1 MKVMKLALLGTAA
14 LAAVSVSARADNL
27 SDLKSQIEALQ
38 ADVAAL
44 QAAPSVP
51 AGYSLLTM
59 SEAPAIVVPGLEVRD
74 SNAKSATV
82 NTIGVLPT
90 ADVPA
95 STVIQWS
102 GSVRAAIAYDDVDY
116 DLAPVLFEAGVDDNN
131 LHLKARGRLDV
142 TGTTDTAVGEVGAS
156 MSFYGDF
163 DNEMVDG
170 TGFTSNSASVYMD
183 YAWGWWKMTPE
194 LTFAGGYNGSLA
206 TIGYGMRKINDA
218 YISRGTVGVDGGD
231 FTQLRLSY
239 NSGPVG
245 VAVALEH
252 TDENDNLAYTSG
264 GPLGVAAE
272 VTYSGDMF
280 NAEIA
285 GFVRDADPAISPVVA
300 ASKVTQSQIGLGL
313 GAKLSDMFDISAAGS
328 FGNNVWYTDGNGEQ
342 WIGDGWE
349 VSAAIVAT
357 LSDSVSAEI
366 GAGWSSYDYDFAAGD
381 TTDRVAVAGGV
392 YWSPV
397 SQLKMGAQASWVS
410 VDETLATEQESDTLK
425 AAFVTWW
432 NF

>member
-1 MKVMKLALLGTAA
+1 MKVIKLALLGTAA

-27 SDLKSQIEALQ
+27 SDLKAQIEALQ

-59 SEAPAIVVPGLEVRD
+59 SQAPRIVVPGLEVRD
-74 SNAKSATV
+74 SNAQSATV
-82 NTIGVLPT
+82 TTIGVLPT

-116 DLAPVLFEAGVDDNN
+116 DLAPVAGEAGVDDNN

-156 MSFYGDF
+156 MSFFGDF
-163 DNEMVDG
+163 DNNMAGG
-170 TGFTSNSASVYMD
+170 TGFTSQSAAVTMD

-206 TIGYGMRKINDA
+206 TIGYGIRKINDA

-231 FTQLRLSY
+231 FTQLRVSY

-245 VAVALEH
+245 VALALEH
-252 TDENDNLAYTSG
+252 TDEGDNLASYAG
-264 GPLGVAAE
+264 GPFGVAAE

-285 GFVRDADPAISPVVA
+285 GFLRDADSNYA
-300 ASKVTQSQIGLGL
+300 AAGGKVTQSQIGLGL

>member
-102 GSVRAAIAYDDVDY
+102 GSVRAAIAYTDVDY
-116 DLAPVLFEAGVDDNN
+116 SYASYTDYNE

-142 TGTTDTAVGEVGAS
+142 TGTTDTAVGEVGAAI
-156 MSFYGDF
+156 SFYGDF
-163 DNEMVDG
+163 DNNMTGG
-170 TGFTSNSASVYMD
+170 TGFTTNSTSVYMD

-231 FTQLRLSY
+231 FTQLRVSY

-245 VAVALEH
+245 VALALEH
-252 TDENDNLAYTSG
+252 TDEGDNLASYAG
-264 GPLGVAAE
+264 GPFGVAAE

-285 GFVRDADPAISPVVA
+285 GFLRDADSNYA
-300 ASKVTQSQIGLGL
+300 AAGGKVTQSQIGLGL

>member
-14 LAAVSVSARADNL
+14 LAAVSVSARADDL
-27 SDLKSQIEALQ
+27 TDLKAQIEALQ

-44 QAAPSVP
+44 QAAPQVP

-59 SEAPAIVVPGLEVRD
+59 SEAPAIVVPGLEIRD

-102 GSVRAAIAYDDVDY
+102 GSVRAAIAYTDVDY
-116 DLAPVLFEAGVDDNN
+116 SYASYTDYNE

-163 DNEMVDG
+163 DNNMIGG
-170 TGFTSNSASVYMD
+170 TGFTTNSASVYMD

-218 YISRGTVGVDGGD
+218 YLNDGDVEVQGGD
-231 FTQLRLSY
+231 LTQLRVSY

-252 TDENDNLAYTSG
+252 TDEGDNPVNPGFSDSVF
-264 GPLGVAAE
+264 GVAAE
-272 VTYSGDMF
+272 VTYSGDVF

-285 GFVRDADPAISPVVA
+285 GYLRDTDTNGGGAGGSL
-300 ASKVTQSQIGLGL
+300 TQSQIGLGI

-328 FGNNVWYTDGNGEQ
+328 IGNNVFYTDASGWVEE
-342 WIGDGWE
+342 GDGWE
-349 VSAAIVAT
+349 VSAAVIAT
-357 LSDSVSAEI
+357 LSDSISAEL
-366 GAGWSSYDYDFAAGD
+366 GAGWSSYDSNSPDNDATDTFAL
-381 TTDRVAVAGGV
+381 AGGV

-397 SQLKMGAQASWVS
+397 SQLKMGVQASYVQADDF
-410 VDETLATEQESDTLK
+410 DEADSDTLD

>member
-142 TGTTDTAVGEVGAS
+142 TGTTDTAVGEVGAAI
-156 MSFYGDF
+156 SFYGDF
-163 DNEMVDG
+163 DNNMTG
-170 TGFTSNSASVYMD
+170 STGFTTNSTSVMMD

-218 YISRGTVGVDGGD
+218 YINDGDVEVQGGD
-231 FTQLRLSY
+231 MTQLRVSY
-239 NSGPVG
+239 HSGPVG

-252 TDENDNLAYTSG
+252 TDEGDNIASYAG
-264 GPLGVAAE
+264 GPFGVAAE
-272 VTYSGDMF
+272 VTYSGDVF
-280 NAEIA
+280 NAEVA
-285 GFVRDADPAISPVVA
+285 GFLRDADSNYA
-300 ASKVTQSQIGLGL
+300 AAGGKVTQSQIGLGI

-410 VDETLATEQESDTLK
+410 VDETLAAEQESDTLK

>member
-14 LAAVSVSARADNL
+14 LAAVSVSARADDL
-27 SDLKSQIEALQ
+27 TDLKAQIEALQ

-142 TGTTDTAVGEVGAS
+142 TGTTDTAVGEVGAAI
-156 MSFYGDF
+156 SFYGDF
-163 DNEMVDG
+163 DNNMTG
-170 TGFTSNSASVYMD
+170 STGFTTNSTSVMMD

-206 TIGYGMRKINDA
+206 TIGYGIRKINDA

-252 TDENDNLAYTSG
+252 TDEGDNIASYAG
-264 GPLGVAAE
+264 GPFGVAAE
-272 VTYSGDMF
+272 VTYSGDVF

-285 GFVRDADPAISPVVA
+285 GFLRDADSNYA
-300 ASKVTQSQIGLGL
+300 AAGGKVTQSQIGLGI

-366 GAGWSSYDYDFAAGD
+366 GAGWSSYDFDFGPGD
-381 TTDRVAVAGGV
+381 TTDRLAVAGGV

>member
-82 NTIGVLPT
+82 TTIGVLPT

-102 GSVRAAIAYDDVDY
+102 GSVRAAIAYTDVDY
-116 DLAPVLFEAGVDDNN
+116 GPAPTGADPEVDYNE

-156 MSFYGDF
+156 MSFFGDF
-163 DNEMVDG
+163 DNNMAGG
-170 TGFTSNSASVYMD
+170 TGFTSQSAAVTMD

-206 TIGYGMRKINDA
+206 TIGYGIRKINDA
-218 YISRGTVGVDGGD
+218 YISRGGVGVDGGD
-231 FTQLRLSY
+231 FTQLRVSY

-245 VAVALEH
+245 VAIALEH
-252 TDENDNLAYTSG
+252 TDEGGNTSYTG

-272 VTYSGDMF
+272 VTYSGDVF

-285 GFVRDADPAISPVVA
+285 GFVRDADANFGA
-300 ASKVTQSQIGLGL
+300 AGGKVTQSQIGLGI

-328 FGNNVWYTDGNGEQ
+328 FGNNVWYKDSTGDQ
-342 WIGDGWE
+342 LLGDGWE
-349 VSAAIVAT
+349 ASAAIVAT
-357 LSDSVSAEI
+357 LSDSVSAEVGI
-366 GAGWSSYDYDFAAGD
+366 GYSTYDNDFIVAD
-381 TTDRVAVAGGV
+381 TTDTLAVAGGV

-410 VDETLATEQESDTLK
+410 MDDSLATQQDSDALK

>member
-142 TGTTDTAVGEVGAS
+142 TGTTDTAVGEVGAAI
-156 MSFYGDF
+156 SFYGDF
-163 DNEMVDG
+163 DNNMTDDI
-170 TGFTSNSASVYMD
+170 GFTTNSASVYMD

-206 TIGYGMRKINDA
+206 TIGYGIRKINDA
-218 YISRGTVGVDGGD
+218 YISRGSVGVDGGD
-231 FTQLRLSY
+231 FTQLRVSY

-245 VAVALEH
+245 VALALEH
-252 TDENDNLAYTSG
+252 TDEGDNIASYAG
-264 GPLGVAAE
+264 GPFGVAAE
-272 VTYSGDMF
+272 VTYSGDVF

-285 GFVRDADPAISPVVA
+285 GFLRDADSNYA
-300 ASKVTQSQIGLGL
+300 AAGGKVTQSQIGLGI

-410 VDETLATEQESDTLK
+410 VDETLAAEQESDTLK

>member
-27 SDLKSQIEALQ
+27 SDLKAQIEALQ

-102 GSVRAAIAYDDVDY
+102 GSVRAAIVYDDVDY
-116 DLAPVLFEAGVDDNN
+116 DLAPVVGEAGVDDNN

-142 TGTTDTAVGEVGAS
+142 TGTTDTAVGEVGAAI
-156 MSFYGDF
+156 SFYGDF
-163 DNEMVDG
+163 DNKMTGG
-170 TGFTSNSASVYMD
+170 TGFTSNSASVFMD

-194 LTFAGGYNGSLA
+194 LTFAGGYNSSLA
-206 TIGYGMRKINDA
+206 TIGYGIRKINDA

-231 FTQLRLSY
+231 FTQLRVSY

-245 VAVALEH
+245 VALALEH
-252 TDENDNLAYTSG
+252 TDEGDNLAAYAG
-264 GPLGVAAE
+264 GPFGVAAE

-285 GFVRDADPAISPVVA
+285 GFLRDADSNGVGAGG
-300 ASKVTQSQIGLGL
+300 KVTQSQIGLGL

-410 VDETLATEQESDTLK
+410 VDETLAAEQESDTLK

>member
-1 MKVMKLALLGTAA
+1 VG
-14 LAAVSVSARADNL
+14 
-27 SDLKSQIEALQ
+27 
-38 ADVAAL
+38 
-44 QAAPSVP
+44 
-51 AGYSLLTM
+51 
-59 SEAPAIVVPGLEVRD
+59 
-74 SNAKSATV
+74 
-82 NTIGVLPT
+82 
-90 ADVPA
+90 
-95 STVIQWS
+95 
-102 GSVRAAIAYDDVDY
+102 AAI
-116 DLAPVLFEAGVDDNN
+116 
-131 LHLKARGRLDV
+131 
-142 TGTTDTAVGEVGAS
+142 
-156 MSFYGDF
+156 SFYGDF
-163 DNEMVDG
+163 DNNMTG
-170 TGFTSNSASVYMD
+170 STGFTTNSTSVMMD

-194 LTFAGGYNGSLA
+194 LTLAGGYNGSLA
-206 TIGYGMRKINDA
+206 TIGYGIRKINDA

-231 FTQLRLSY
+231 FTQLRVSY

-245 VAVALEH
+245 VALALEH
-252 TDENDNLAYTSG
+252 TDEGDNLASYAG
-264 GPLGVAAE
+264 GPFGVAAE
-272 VTYSGDMF
+272 VTYSGDVF

-285 GFVRDADPAISPVVA
+285 GFLRDADSNYA
-300 ASKVTQSQIGLGL
+300 AAGGKVTQSQIGLGI

-366 GAGWSSYDYDFAAGD
+366 GAGWSSYDFDFGPGD
-381 TTDRVAVAGGV
+381 TTDRLAVAGGV

>member
-27 SDLKSQIEALQ
+27 SDLKAQIEALQ

-163 DNEMVDG
+163 DNNMTDDI
-170 TGFTSNSASVYMD
+170 GFTTNSASVYMD

-206 TIGYGMRKINDA
+206 TIGYGIRKINDA

-252 TDENDNLAYTSG
+252 TDEGDNIASYAG
-264 GPLGVAAE
+264 GPFGVAAE
-272 VTYSGDMF
+272 VTYSGDVF

-285 GFVRDADPAISPVVA
+285 GFLRDADSNYA
-300 ASKVTQSQIGLGL
+300 AAGGKVTQSQIGLGI

-410 VDETLATEQESDTLK
+410 VDETLAAEQESDTLK

>member
-27 SDLKSQIEALQ
+27 SDLKAQIEALQ

-102 GSVRAAIAYDDVDY
+102 GSVRAAIVYDDVDY
-116 DLAPVLFEAGVDDNN
+116 DLAPVVGEAGVDDNN

-142 TGTTDTAVGEVGAS
+142 TGTTDTAVGEVGAAI
-156 MSFYGDF
+156 SFYGDF
-163 DNEMVDG
+163 DNNMTDDI
-170 TGFTSNSASVYMD
+170 GFTTNSASVYMD

-194 LTFAGGYNGSLA
+194 LTFAGGYNSSLA
-206 TIGYGMRKINDA
+206 TIGYGIRKINDA

-252 TDENDNLAYTSG
+252 TDEGDNIASYAG
-264 GPLGVAAE
+264 GPFGVAAE
-272 VTYSGDMF
+272 VTYSGDVF

-285 GFVRDADPAISPVVA
+285 GFLRDADSNGAGA
-300 ASKVTQSQIGLGL
+300 GGKVTQSQIGLGI

-410 VDETLATEQESDTLK
+410 VDETLAAEQESDTLK

>member
-27 SDLKSQIEALQ
+27 TDLKAQIEALQ

-82 NTIGVLPT
+82 TTIGVLPT

-116 DLAPVLFEAGVDDNN
+116 DLAPVAGEAGVDDNN

-163 DNEMVDG
+163 DNNMTGG
-170 TGFTSNSASVYMD
+170 TGFTSNSASVMMD

-206 TIGYGMRKINDA
+206 TIGYGIRKINDA
-218 YISRGTVGVDGGD
+218 YISRGGVGVDGGD
-231 FTQLRLSY
+231 FTQLRVSY

-245 VAVALEH
+245 VAIALEH
-252 TDENDNLAYTSG
+252 TDEGGNTPVGVSG

-272 VTYSGDMF
+272 VTYSGDVF

-285 GFVRDADPAISPVVA
+285 GFLRDADANY
-300 ASKVTQSQIGLGL
+300 
-313 GAKLSDMFDISAAGS
+313 AGRWWQ
-328 FGNNVWYTDGNGEQ
+328 GH
-342 WIGDGWE
+342 
-349 VSAAIVAT
+349 
-357 LSDSVSAEI
+357 
-366 GAGWSSYDYDFAAGD
+366 
-381 TTDRVAVAGGV
+381 AVADRPRHRCQAVGHVRHLRCRQLRQQRLV
-392 YWSPV
+392 YGRQW
-397 SQLKMGAQASWVS
+397 
-410 VDETLATEQESDTLK
+410 
-425 AAFVTWW
+425 
-432 NF
+432 

>member
-142 TGTTDTAVGEVGAS
+142 TGTTDTAVGEVGAAI
-156 MSFYGDF
+156 SFYGDF
-163 DNEMVDG
+163 DNNMKG
-170 TGFTSNSASVYMD
+170 STGFTTNSTSVMMD

-206 TIGYGMRKINDA
+206 TIGYGIRKINDA

-252 TDENDNLAYTSG
+252 TDEGDNIASYAG
-264 GPLGVAAE
+264 GPFGVAAE
-272 VTYSGDMF
+272 VTYSGDVF

-285 GFVRDADPAISPVVA
+285 GFLRDADSNYA
-300 ASKVTQSQIGLGL
+300 AAGGKVTQSQIGLGI

-328 FGNNVWYTDGNGEQ
+328 FGNNIWYSDASGWAET
-342 WIGDGWE
+342 GDGWE

-357 LSDSVSAEI
+357 LSDSVSAEL
-366 GAGWSSYDYDFAAGD
+366 GAGWSSYDSDAPDNDSTD
-381 TTDRVAVAGGV
+381 TFGLAGGV

-397 SQLKMGAQASWVS
+397 SQLKTGVQASWTS
-410 VDETLATEQESDTLK
+410 KDDADESDSDTLK